1 LRDSLRFCTVGIV
14 DFSAASQG
22 AAIRDLLSSQAAI
35 SLTATMPLT
44 ANKPG
49 PNDLREPT
57 GPLGDLGT
65 KPGVL
70 PRQRIRQLIRRKMI
84 LATADIDDSQLQP
97 ASLDL
102 RLGTKA
108 YRVPASFLPGKEKT
122 VAQQLDELEVDEINL
137 EAGAVLEKGTV
148 YVVELMEHLSL
159 PESVSAL
166 ANPKSSTGRLDV
178 FTRLIA
184 DNSEVFDTVPGGYDG
199 KLYTEIS
206 PCSFSIRVRRGSK
219 LNQIR
224 FRRRNPAQPEKT
236 TKFTLSDHDLR
247 ERHKDA
253 PLVDGDIQVRNGLIL
268 SVDLRGGNP
277 ADFVGYRA
285 QKFTGVID
293 VDQVA
298 EYDPRDFWEQVHV
311 RNYKKLILDP
321 NQFYIL
327 ASRERIHIP
336 PDWAAEMVPIDPMM
350 GEFRVHY
357 AGFFDPGFGF
367 TEDGR
372 PGSRAV
378 LEVRSHEVPFI
389 LEDGQ
394 AIGRLVYEPLAEVPD
409 VLYGQIDTS
418 NYQGQGLKLSKHFR
432 V

>member
-1 LRDSLRFCTVGIV
+1 MVAIV
-14 DFSAASQG
+14 NRPAE
-22 AAIRDLLSSQAAI
+22 I
-35 SLTATMPLT
+35 
-44 ANKPG
+44 
-49 PNDLREPT
+49 LREPT
-57 GPLGDLGT
+57 GPLADLGT
-65 KPGVL
+65 KAGLL
-70 PRQRIRQLIRRKMI
+70 PRQRIKGLIRRRMI
-84 LATADIDDSQLQP
+84 QASSDIDETQIQP

-108 YRVPASFLPGKEKT
+108 YRVPASFLPGRSKT
-122 VAQQLDELEVDEINL
+122 VEQQLAELEVDEINL
-137 EAGAVLEKGTV
+137 EGGAVLERGTV

-184 DNSEVFDTVPGGYDG
+184 DYSDMFDNVPGGYHG
-199 KLYTEIS
+199 PIYTEIS
-206 PCSFSIRVRRGSK
+206 PSSFSIRVRKGSR

-224 FRRRNPAQPEKT
+224 FRRRNPAQAET
-236 TKFTLSDHDLR
+236 ARFSLSDR
-247 ERHKDA
+247 ELMEQHRQLA
-253 PLVDGDIQVRNGLIL
+253 LVDGDIQLRNGLVL
-268 SVDLRGGNP
+268 SVDLDGGEP
-277 ADFVGYRA
+277 GGVVGYRA

-293 VDQVA
+293 VDSIA

-311 RNYKKLILDP
+311 RNYNKLILDP

-367 TEDGR
+367 TEEGR

-378 LEVRSHEVPFI
+378 LEVRSHEVPFV
-389 LEDGQ
+389 LEHGQ
-394 AIGRLVYEPLAEVPD
+394 AIGRLIYEPMAETPD
-409 VLYGQIDTS
+409 VLYGQTDTS

-432 V
+432 I